1 MHNEVR
7 AILEDKGRDVVT
19 VESTANVLEAVARM
33 NDAGIGAVVVVD
45 GERTVGIF
53 TERDVL
59 VRVVSRQRN
68 PAATPVVEV
77 MTAEMVTIDPST
89 TVGEAMHIITE
100 RRCRHLPVFDGGRLV
115 GLISS
120 GDLTRWVVRDQQ
132 GRISDLEIYVM
143 RG

>member
-1 MHNEVR
+1 MHNEVK
-7 AILEDKGRDVVT
+7 AILEDKGNEVVT
-19 VESTANVLEAVARM
+19 VESSCTALEAVARM
-33 NDAGIGAVVVVD
+33 NEAGIGAVVVVD

-59 VRVVSRQRN
+59 VRVVSRQRD
-68 PAATPVVEV
+68 PAATRVSEV
-77 MTAEMVTIDPST
+77 MTAEVISIELNT
-89 TVGEAMHIITE
+89 TVGDAMRIVTK

-120 GDLTRWVVRDQQ
+120 GDLTRWVVRDQE
-132 GRISDLEIYVM
+132 GRISDLETYVM